1 MTKASIYRQ
10 LKPIREEIWNAS
22 LKEVVMSELIS
33 NKIQKNPKYLELA
46 SRRGRL
52 AWTLSAIVCVIFYGF
67 ILMVAFTPD
76 IITMPISAGS
86 VIPLGLPLGV
96 GIILLCCLLTGIY
109 VYESN
114 TKFDPLFEEI
124 VKEAS
129 K

>member
-1 MTKASIYRQ
+1 
-10 LKPIREEIWNAS
+10 
-22 LKEVVMSELIS
+22 MSEAIS
-33 NKIQKNPKYLELA
+33 TKIQRDPRYLELA

-67 ILMVAFTPD
+67 VLMIAFAPAL
-76 IITMPISAGS
+76 ITTPISSGS

-96 GIILLCCLLTGIY
+96 GVIVLCCLLTGIY

-114 TKFDPLFEEI
+114 TKFDPMFEEI

>member
-1 MTKASIYRQ
+1 
-10 LKPIREEIWNAS
+10 
-22 LKEVVMSELIS
+22 MSELIS

-96 GIILLCCLLTGIY
+96 GVIVLCCLLTCIY

>member
-1 MTKASIYRQ
+1 
-10 LKPIREEIWNAS
+10 
-22 LKEVVMSELIS
+22 MSELIS
-33 NKIQKNPKYLELA
+33 SKIQKDPKYLELA

-67 ILMVAFTPD
+67 ILMIAFTPA
-76 IITMPISAGS
+76 ILTTPISAGS

-96 GIILLCCLLTGIY
+96 GVIVLCCLLTGIY

-114 TKFDPLFEEI
+114 AKFDPLFEEI

>member
-1 MTKASIYRQ
+1 MASTSRRSKPICEKIWKASI
-10 LKPIREEIWNAS
+10 KEE
-22 LKEVVMSELIS
+22 VMSESIS
-33 NKIQKNPKYLELA
+33 GKIQKNPKYLELA
-46 SRRGRL
+46 NRRGRL
-52 AWTLSAIVCVIFYGF
+52 AWTLSAIVCVVFYGF

-76 IITMPISAGS
+76 IITTPISAGS